1 MRPLSLH
8 YITPRHSK
16 TGEKVLF
23 NRCPSVF
30 TSVRPFICVRL
41 ITPKRMK
48 YINETSEMA
57 KSYRGDVSQAR
68 KKTLVFELCP
78 GHNSLPLLVLEC

>member
-8 YITPRHSK
+8 YITPRKSK
-16 TGEKVLF
+16 TGERVLF
-23 NRCPSVF
+23 YRCPSVF
-30 TSVRPFICVRL
+30 TSVRPCICVRL
-41 ITPKRMK
+41 ITPKRME

-78 GHNSLPLLVLEC
+78 GQNSLPLLVLEC